1 MSAAR
6 NGRRHTMFFRILLRA
21 VLVRRGRMAG
31 ALAAIT
37 VSAAVATALLNLYGD
52 AQSKLRADFR
62 GYGANVVVLAHDG
75 ATLPAGTMNVVQSQ
89 FGADAVMVP
98 YAYVIARTGE
108 GLSGSPVI
116 VAGTDFARARSLNSW
131 WSVTKWPSQRS
142 ADVEGLFGR
151 HAARILTSG
160 NQPLELWFSG
170 KKLTVTPVGALKT
183 GGDEDSR
190 IYIDLAQFESWTGV
204 LASAIEV
211 RVPGTAEQVNSAIAS
226 LQAALPNAQVRPV
239 RQIVEAETRVLGRTR
254 SMLFWT
260 TLAVIA
266 TSALCVFAA
275 LLSWV
280 LDRRRD
286 FAVMK
291 ALGASERL
299 LVGFFASEAAL
310 VGLVGA
316 VLGFGTGIGAA
327 NWIGRANFGLSVA
340 PQFSLMPL
348 ILAGGVALA
357 LVAATAPLGILR
369 RIQPA
374 TILRG
379 E

>member
-1 MSAAR
+1 MSAT
-6 NGRRHTMFFRILLRA
+6 RHAMFFRMLLRA
-21 VLVRRGRMAG
+21 ALVRRNRMAG
-31 ALAAIT
+31 ALIAIT

-62 GYGANVVVLAHDG
+62 GYGANVIMLARDG
-75 ATLPAGTMNVVQSQ
+75 AKLPNNAVDVVQKQ
-89 FGADAVMVP
+89 AGADAMRVP
-98 YAYVIARTGE
+98 YAYVVARTAE
-108 GLSGSPVI
+108 GLDGSPVV
-116 VAGTDFARARSLNSW
+116 VAGTEFDRARVVNSW
-131 WSVTKWPSQRS
+131 WSVTNWPNENGSQIE
-142 ADVEGLFGR
+142 ALFGQR
-151 HAARILTSG
+151 AAKELISG
-160 NQPLELWFSG
+160 NDPIDLWFGG
-170 KKLTVTPVGALKT
+170 KKITVVPAGILKT
-183 GGDEDSR
+183 GSDEDSR
-190 IYIDLAQFESWTGV
+190 IYIDLTRFQQWSGV
-204 LASAIEV
+204 APSAIEI
-211 RVPGTAEQVNSAIAS
+211 RVPGTAEQVKAAIAR
-226 LQAALPNAQVRPV
+226 LQAALPAAQIRPV
-239 RQIVEAETRVLGRTR
+239 RQIVEAEARVLGRTH

-266 TSALCVFAA
+266 ISALCVFAT

-299 LVGFFASEAAL
+299 LVSFFAAEAAL

-316 VLGFGTGIGAA
+316 ALGFVLGIGVAE
-327 NWIGRANFGLSVA
+327 WIGHASFGLSVA
-340 PQFSLMPL
+340 PQFSLMP
-348 ILAGGVALA
+348 IVLAGGITLA